1 MGGPCPAPALMWG
14 SDQMRIASF
23 VTALILA
30 TLPAKA
36 ETPLSAAGFEAHVTG
51 KTVTYGQSGSLF
63 GIEEYLP
70 GRQVRWRVAENQCQ
84 YGIWFQK
91 DDMICFVYEDDPTSH
106 CWTFWL
112 DGGALVA
119 LSEDALPGAELRE
132 VDRTTEP
139 LSCPGPDVGV

>member
-1 MGGPCPAPALMWG
+1 MRLPA
-14 SDQMRIASF
+14 F
-23 VTALILA
+23 VTALLLVAPILSA
-30 TLPAKA
+30 WPAGA

-51 KTVTYGQSGSLF
+51 KTITYGQYGSIF

-70 GRQVRWRVAENQCQ
+70 GRQVRWSVAENLCQ
-84 YGIWFQK
+84 YGIWFQQ

-112 DGGALVA
+112 EGGALVA
-119 LSEDALPGAELRE
+119 LSDDALPGAELRE
-132 VDRTTEP
+132 LGQSTEP